1 MSASTIG
8 SRARSAGVAA
18 LVACLLCVLFI
29 GAAPGAWA
37 ATPAASAP
45 DDATPASAEPA
56 PVADA
61 LENADGTVTTLIRLE
76 PFDGE
81 AVSSVDEGVDEI
93 EVEGEREDD
102 IIAAR
107 RSHAEATQQ
116 SLERYANATEGVTLE
131 RSFWITNA
139 AQVTVDT
146 ERASLADLAQLEGV
160 TRIERDAVVSSSS
173 VAAPSAP
180 STGEATATRAEL
192 ATAGESS
199 SAEYTEGLEKIRV
212 PEAWDA
218 FRTRGE
224 GVRVA
229 VLDSGVD
236 ADHPDIEVAEWKDFD
251 DNPSA
256 EPVDYDGHGTQVSG
270 IVAGGNASGT
280 HIGVA
285 PDATLLHGAVMTD
298 CENRKRCGGR
308 SSTILAGMEWALEE
322 DADVISLSLGWD
334 GHSRASV
341 DAIENAR
348 EAGTVVV
355 GAVGNGGEGT
365 SLSPG
370 NAYDV
375 VSVGAIDRSDDVPSF
390 SGGEEI
396 DTAGEWRGDAPV
408 RWPDS
413 YVVPD
418 VVAPGVSVKSAT
430 PGGGYRTNLGTSLT
444 APHVAGTVALVQSA
458 TAEELSPDE
467 IKRAL
472 EETAWKPEGEDV
484 PAAKDVRY
492 GSGIVDAYAAIDA
505 VGQYATL
512 AGTVTDAET
521 GAPIANATVEVIG
534 EGDPYE
540 ATTDADGRYEIPG
553 LAGDQEYAVVV
564 ERDGYESVTE
574 TRTVASDETSTL
586 DVELAGNGTIEV
598 DVTDAHFGDGIEAAT
613 VEAVGPAG
621 TYTGAHV
628 GDGTYRLEN
637 VPTRG
642 EYDLRVGADG
652 YVDAERAVSFAADT
666 DRLAESVTLDGD
678 AALAVTVQTED
689 REPIENATVTVER
702 DSGVTYDANG
712 TTREDG
718 TLEVVVPGTGES
730 YAVEAAA
737 PEFESNAVETGPVAS
752 GETVSVTVPLPAPVP
767 FPVTGT
773 VAALFAL
780 CAVLGGVY
788 AWQRARE
795 S

>member
-1 MSASTIG
+1 MSASPIG
-8 SRARSAGVAA
+8 SRVRSAGVAA
-18 LVACLLCVLFI
+18 LVACVLCVLFV
-29 GAAPGAWA
+29 AAVPGAWA
-37 ATPAASAP
+37 ATPATSAVGDATSAP
-45 DDATPASAEPA
+45 AEPT
-56 PVADA
+56 PID
-61 LENADGTVTTLIRLE
+61 ETIEEADGTVTVLVRFE
-76 PFDGE
+76 PFDDE
-81 AVSSVDEGVDEI
+81 AVSSVDEGGAKI
-93 EVEGEREDD
+93 EVEREREDD
-102 IIAAR
+102 MVAAR
-107 RSHAEATQQ
+107 RGHAERTQQ
-116 SLERYANATEGVTLE
+116 SLERYASATEGVTLE

-139 AQVTVDT
+139 ALVTVDT
-146 ERASLADLAQLEGV
+146 DRASLTVLARLENV
-160 TRIERDAVVSSSS
+160 TRIEPNSVVSSS
-173 VAAPSAP
+173 APAIPAKS
-180 STGEATATRAEL
+180 STNEPTTHAEL
-192 ATAGESS
+192 ATAGTSS
-199 SAEYTEGLEKIRV
+199 SAVYTEGLEKIRA

-236 ADHPDIEVAEWKDFD
+236 GDHPDIEVAEWKDFD
-251 DNPSA
+251 DDPSA
-256 EPVDYDGHGTQVSG
+256 EPIDYDGHGTQVSG

-285 PDATLLHGAVMTD
+285 PDVTLLHGAVMTD

-308 SSTILAGMEWALEE
+308 SSTILAGMEWAIEE

-334 GHSRASV
+334 GHSSASV

-375 VSVGAIDRSDDVPSF
+375 ISVGAIDQSDDVPSF

-396 DTAGEWRGDAPV
+396 DTADEWRGDAPA

-444 APHVAGTVALVQSA
+444 APHVAGTAALMQSA
-458 TAEELSPDE
+458 TAADLSPDE

-472 EETAWKPEGEDV
+472 EETAWKPDGEDV
-484 PAAKDVRY
+484 SAAKDTRY
-492 GSGIVDAYAAIDA
+492 GSGIIDAYAAVDA

-512 AGTVTDAET
+512 EGTVTDAET
-521 GAPIANATVEVIG
+521 GNPIANATVEVIG
-534 EGDPYE
+534 EGEPYE
-540 ATTDADGRYEIPG
+540 TTTDAEGRYEVPG
-553 LAGDQEYAVVV
+553 LAGDREYAVVV

-586 DVELAGNGTIEV
+586 DVELAGSGTLEV
-598 DVTDAHFGDGIEAAT
+598 DVTDARFGDGIDGAT
-613 VEAVGPAG
+613 VEAAGPAG
-621 TYTGAHV
+621 TYTGTHV

-637 VPTRG
+637 VPMRG
-642 EYDLRVGADG
+642 EYELQVGAEG
-652 YVDAERAVSFAADT
+652 YVDADRTVSFAADA
-666 DRLAESVTLDGD
+666 DRLEESVTLDGD
-678 AALAVTVQTED
+678 AALTITVQTED
-689 REPIENATVTVER
+689 GEPIGNATVRIER
-702 DSGVTYDANG
+702 DSGTAFGANG
-712 TTREDG
+712 TTKEDG

-737 PEFESNAVETGPVAS
+737 SEFESNSVETGPVES
-752 GETVSVTVPLPAPVP
+752 GETASVTVALPAPVP
-767 FPVTGT
+767 VPVTGT
-773 VAALFAL
+773 IAALFAL

-788 AWQRARE
+788 AWRRARG